1 MADGRGSEMNIEIWK
16 IKKMIEALESAR
28 GNGTSVISLIM
39 PPCDQISRVTEMLDD
54 EIGTALNVESV
65 LGAITSAQEMLKVYN
80 EVPPNGLVLYSGTI
94 VTEDGNEKVVAIHFE
109 PFKPINASL
118 YVCDDNFHT
127 DALNELVESVE

>member
-1 MADGRGSEMNIEIWK
+1 M
-16 IKKMIEALESAR
+16 
-28 GNGTSVISLIM
+28 ISLIM

-54 EIGTALNVESV
+54 EIGTALNIESV